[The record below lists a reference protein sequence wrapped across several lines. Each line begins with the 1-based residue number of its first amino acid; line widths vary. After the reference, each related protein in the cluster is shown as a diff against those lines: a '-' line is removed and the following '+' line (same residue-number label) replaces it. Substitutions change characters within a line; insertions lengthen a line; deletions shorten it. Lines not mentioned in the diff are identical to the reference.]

1 MKLTVEFF
9 GLPRRLSGKK
19 ETSVE
24 VSDGATVRDVAIALA
39 KQFPA
44 FLGQLI
50 LPETYELVGSY
61 FFYNFD
67 AGRAVKE
74 DERVEDGARLLLMFV
89 DAGG

>member
-19 ETSVE
+19 KALVE
-24 VSDGATVRDVAIALA
+24 VNEGATVREVAASLA
-39 KQFPA
+39 EQFPA

-50 LPETYELVGSY
+50 VPETYKLVGSY

-67 AGRAVKE
+67 TGRAAQE
-74 DERVEDGARLLLMFV
+74 DEKLKEGGRLLLMFV